1 MKNVLRLVRDLGE
14 AKSNLSSAY
23 NNHGGLVGWW
33 WSVSGKKTL
42 KKSHDS
48 D

>member
-14 AKSNLSSAY
+14 AKSNLSST
-23 NNHGGLVGWW
+23 LVGVGGQ
-33 WSVSGKKTL
+33 SVGKKTL
-42 KKSHDS
+42 KKSYDS